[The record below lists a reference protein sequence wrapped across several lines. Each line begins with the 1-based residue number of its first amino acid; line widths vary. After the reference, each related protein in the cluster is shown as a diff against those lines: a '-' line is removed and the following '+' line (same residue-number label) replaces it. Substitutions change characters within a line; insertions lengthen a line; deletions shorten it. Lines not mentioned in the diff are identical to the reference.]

1 MAGGRL
7 DRMITI
13 ERSTS
18 TKSPLGGQSKTWP
31 EYMKAWAS
39 VAPVSDGERFRADA
53 ASATITDRFVIN
65 WNAKAELITA
75 KDRINYGG
83 RHYDI
88 HGLKEI
94 GRRHRLE
101 ISATAVAK

>member
-1 MAGGRL
+1 MAGARL
-7 DRMITI
+7 DRMIAI
-13 ERSTS
+13 ERFTG
-18 TKSPLGGQSKTWP
+18 TKSPLGGTKKTWP

-39 VAPVSDGERFRADA
+39 VTPVSDGERFRADA

-65 WNAKAELITA
+65 WNAKAALITV
-75 KDRINYGG
+75 KDRISYGG
-83 RHYDI
+83 RYYDI
-88 HGLKEI
+88 HGIKEI